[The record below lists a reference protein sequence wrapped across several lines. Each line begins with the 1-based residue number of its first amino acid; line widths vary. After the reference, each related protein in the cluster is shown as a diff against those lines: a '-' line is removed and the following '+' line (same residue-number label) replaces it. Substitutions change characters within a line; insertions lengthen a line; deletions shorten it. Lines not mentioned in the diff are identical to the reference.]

1 MCWTCEALTPRKAPQ
16 EEVVTFKLVE
26 FGVDSEA
33 SYVKKK

>member
-1 MCWTCEALTPRKAPQ
+1 LL
-16 EEVVTFKLVE
+16 EVLHDFKELVTFKLVE